1 MLLIVLY
8 ILSILTIFVPYEPL
22 KLAGILIS
30 ICFLPGLC
38 LFFLGKK
45 EKLELEDLILAFPCS
60 IGISSILILGLLYF
74 GVSIGNII
82 NIIIIITGI
91 AVLFNAITSIKKKS
105 FNTIKLSTND
115 IVFCFLAFLITLL
128 LGIPVLLGSDR
139 ILISNHGFFHSS
151 IITQILNGIYPP
163 ENPDLGGTNISYH
176 WAFHT
181 LIAGLSSKTNFHP
194 LKIMSILNLLSLF
207 WIFCIAYSV
216 AKLLEFSERYRYLTV
231 LLVIGLMRSDAVI
244 LFAAKLFSG
253 DLLSLLDV
261 QDWALV
267 PRQVMSIWAES
278 EKLAWYDIRM
288 KFTKFYNA
296 NAMPL
301 GLCLTFAYFLILL
314 LLSKRT
320 FADRDKKVYLISI
333 GFIIIASVLAYLP
346 LAIIPLLH
354 LPIWAGFIFLTTQGV
369 FKEKFKEASELLLPY
384 LIAILLVLPY
394 LLYIRDAGQSGG
406 VQIIGFAPT
415 LKYVAVFWLPF
426 PVIIAGIWIALKRL
440 AFSKTLY
447 FLLTGT
453 FLILG
458 LSIFLK
464 WGERNSYKFAYILP
478 FFFSIFFVF
487 ALSVWL
493 PKIHNRLL
501 KGLITTSIVLLLLS
515 HPISVETSYILSP
528 RFRDTT
534 YSFSDK
540 HIIFAKDSVKNEAY
554 KWIRDNTPPESLV
567 MLTYIET
574 DAGICPTANEASEPS
589 ALTERS
595 IFVIDYKDYTM
606 NFPEYTKRLS
616 IWEKFFEDPQNL
628 QARNYFTSLKRP
640 VYLLVEDDFN
650 ELPENLKKEFPLM
663 FHNDRQ
669 KVYLI
674 HDKL

>member
-1 MLLIVLY
+1 MALIVLC
-8 ILSILTIFVPYEPL
+8 ILSILAIFLPYESL
-22 KLAGILIS
+22 KLVGILIS

-38 LFFLGKK
+38 LFTFAKK

-74 GVSIGNII
+74 GISIGNII
-82 NIIIIITGI
+82 NIMIIITGI

-105 FNTIKLSTND
+105 YNTIKLSTNE

-128 LGIPVLLGSDR
+128 LGIPTLLGSDR
-139 ILISNHGFFHSS
+139 IPISNHGFFHSS
-151 IITQILNGIYPP
+151 IITQILNGIFPP
-163 ENPDLGGTNISYH
+163 ENPGLGGAKINYY
-176 WAFHT
+176 WPFHT
-181 LIAGLSSKTNFHP
+181 LIAGLSSHTNFHP
-194 LKIMSILNLLSLF
+194 LKIISMLNLLSLF
-207 WIFCIAYSV
+207 MIFCIAYSV
-216 AKLLEFSERYRYLTV
+216 VKFFGFSEGYRYLMP
-231 LLVIGLMRSDAVI
+231 LAMISLMRTDAGIFSVV
-244 LFAAKLFSG
+244 KLFSG
-253 DLLSLLDV
+253 NLPPLQNLLVWS
-261 QDWALV
+261 QNLV
-267 PRQVMSIWAES
+267 SGLS
-278 EKLAWYDIRM
+278 EMHFL
-288 KFTKFYNA
+288 TKFYNA
-296 NAMPL
+296 TGMPL
-301 GLCLTFAYFLILL
+301 SLCLTFAYFLILL

-333 GFIIIASVLAYLP
+333 GVMTIASVLAYLV
-346 LAIIPLLH
+346 LAIIPLL
-354 LPIWAGFIFLTTQGV
+354 LIPIWAGFIFFTTRGV
-369 FKEKFKEASELLLPY
+369 FKEKFKEASEILLPY

-406 VQIIGFAPT
+406 IQIIGFAPT
-415 LKYVAVFWLPF
+415 LKYVAVFWLSF
-426 PVIIAGIWIALKRL
+426 PVIAAGIWIALKRL

-447 FLLTGT
+447 FLLIGT

-464 WGERNSYKFAYILP
+464 WGERNSYMFAYILP

-501 KGLITTSIVLLLLS
+501 KGLITTSIVLLLLYN
-515 HPISVETSYILSP
+515 PISVEKSYILSP

-540 HIIFAKDSVKNEAY
+540 HIIFAKDSVRNEAY

-574 DAGICPTANEASEPS
+574 DAGISPAANENYEPS

-595 IFVIDYKDYTM
+595 LFVISDGTYVM
-606 NFPEYTKRLS
+606 RFPEYAKRLS
-616 IWEKFFEDPQNL
+616 IRKELFENPQNPKVRIFF
-628 QARNYFTSLKRP
+628 ASLKRP

-650 ELPENLKKEFPLM
+650 ELPENLKNEFPLM